1 MIAANNRDSRSRAG
15 KPRPVVRAAAFIVR
29 EGAVLLVR
37 QKKGDAT
44 YWLLPGGRV
53 NHGETLVQAVV
64 RELREELC
72 LEVAV
77 RTPPLGLA
85 ENIPPHASSGRH
97 GITVVF
103 AADITG
109 EDQPRPGDPAVRE
122 YRWIT
127 ADELPGLT
135 VHPPIH
141 DLLGE
146 WLRHLSGE
154 SRMDPPPFRYAG
166 PRWAD

>member
-1 MIAANNRDSRSRAG
+1 M
-15 KPRPVVRAAAFIVR
+15 VRAAAFIVR

-37 QKKGDAT
+37 QEKGDAT

-53 NHGETLVQAVV
+53 NHGETLVQAVI

-85 ENIPPHASSGRH
+85 ENIPPHPSGGRH

-109 EDQPRPGDPAVRE
+109 EDQPRLGDPAVRE

-154 SRMDPPPFRYAG
+154 SRVDPPPFRYAG